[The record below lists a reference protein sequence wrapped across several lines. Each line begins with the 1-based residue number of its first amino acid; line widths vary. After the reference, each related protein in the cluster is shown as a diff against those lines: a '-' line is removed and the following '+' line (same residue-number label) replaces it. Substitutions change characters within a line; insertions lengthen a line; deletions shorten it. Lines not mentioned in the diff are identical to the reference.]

1 MLKIYDKNTD
11 SRNNPIFML
20 DDWHYN
26 ANKGI
31 RKHAMSKS
39 TMLEEVEH
47 NLKIT
52 NYHQNEG
59 KDIDSHIMKCVWKLL
74 VC

>member
-1 MLKIYDKNTD
+1 MKNYDKNTD

-20 DDWHYN
+20 DDWYYN
-26 ANKGI
+26 ANKDI
-31 RKHAMSKS
+31 RKHAKSKS

-59 KDIDSHIMKCVWKLL
+59 KGMDSLIMKCVWKLL